1 MALIAGPTASGKSAL
16 AVALAQAL
24 GDAEVVNADASQ
36 VYADIP
42 LLSARPDAAEMAG
55 IPHRLFGHVDGGSAH
70 NAARW
75 AEEARRTLSHAH
87 AAGKV
92 PILVGGTGLYLRT
105 LLDGIA
111 PVPEI
116 DPEIREAV
124 RALPVADAYAALAAA
139 DPAAAARLN
148 PADPRSPR
156 TGGDPPIC
164 EAAIYLVPPPAPRR
178 MATPRRVIIRR
189 FNQSNRNIIT

>member
-111 PVPEI
+111 P
-116 DPEIREAV
+116 RCS
-124 RALPVADAYAALAAA
+124 RAGSTPISPSCARSACRRSRRMSAAKRAAQRRLRRHRRR
-139 DPAAAARLN
+139 PAN
-148 PADPRSPR
+148 MRSGNIPGSA
-156 TGGDPPIC
+156 TS
-164 EAAIYLVPPPAPRR
+164 PPPDGH
-178 MATPRRVIIRR
+178 ATKSHYPSIQSIKSQYYYVIDC
-189 FNQSNRNIIT
+189 

>member
-1 MALIAGPTASGKSAL
+1 L

-124 RALPVADAYAALAAA
+124 RALPVARPSTTYQVAASRMLMPRSPQPIPPPPLGSIPPTRPASRARSRWRA
-139 DPAAAARLN
+139 RPAGRSPRGNRTAAAA
-148 PADPRSPR
+148 
-156 TGGDPPIC
+156 
-164 EAAIYLVPPPAPRR
+164 
-178 MATPRRVIIRR
+178 
-189 FNQSNRNIIT
+189 